1 MAFCRI
7 PPAGQLIVQAI
18 GRAGRGARPGRA
30 IVQTYLP
37 EYPVMRAVATGEID
51 AFYTS
56 ELAMRRL
63 MGSPP
68 YGRMVKLTVALPDR
82 EAARRAA
89 GEMAASLR
97 ERAFQQAP
105 GVAVIGP
112 APAYVA
118 RRAGRWRWNVALRG
132 PDPVVL
138 LDGPPPSPWTV
149 DVDPE
154 SML

>member
-1 MAFCRI
+1 
-7 PPAGQLIVQAI
+7 
-18 GRAGRGARPGRA
+18 
-30 IVQTYLP
+30 VQTYLP
-37 EYPVMRAVATGEID
+37 EHPVMRAVATGDTD
-51 AFYTS
+51 AFYAS

-63 MGSPP
+63 VGSPP
-68 YGRMVKLTVALPDR
+68 FGRMVKLTVALPDR
-82 EAARRAA
+82 DAARRAA
-89 GEMAASLR
+89 GAMAGALR
-97 ERAFQQAP
+97 ERALESAP

-132 PDPVVL
+132 PDPVAL
-138 LDGPPPSPWTV
+138 LDGPPPAPWTV